1 MFKKTII
8 SAAIIAVV
16 MGYTATATAEAPAT
30 VSSGSGK
37 FGGGTIIFTGSVT
50 EAPCSIPPGDQNQ
63 TVDLGAVSAQA
74 LTSGKGSEPVSIKI
88 NLKNCDLGTDSKYS
102 KASLKFQDNGD
113 MQATGKSKGLLN
125 TTGSSDIAVQLLNRS
140 NAPIDFTSDATMKP
154 GTEVTLSTG
163 ADSDI
168 IFRAHLLGTTG
179 ATKTPTAGAIKAQV
193 SYLLDYH

>member
-8 SAAIIAVV
+8 SAATIAVV
-16 MGYTATATAEAPAT
+16 MGYAATATATATAT
-30 VSSGSGK
+30 SSGK

-88 NLKNCDLGTDSKYS
+88 NLKNCDLGADSKYS

-113 MQATGKSKGLLN
+113 MQATGKNKGLLS
-125 TTGSSDIAVQLLNRS
+125 TTGSSDIAVQLLSRS
-140 NAPIDFTSDATMKP
+140 NTPIDFTSDTTMKP

-168 IFRAHLLGTTG
+168 IFKAHLLGITG
-179 ATKTPTAGAIKAQV
+179 ATKTPTAGSIKAQV